1 MMVSKEEVKH
11 LAWLARIEL
20 DDKELEV
27 YTKQVEQIIS
37 YFDTLDKIS
46 LEDIHISQRSVPYS
60 KFRDDV
66 PKESTDNVLSVVKN
80 SKEKF
85 VKAPKMA

>member
-1 MMVSKEEVKH
+1 MSKQIKH
-11 LAWLARIEL
+11 QIL
-20 DDKELEV
+20 KLEV

>member
-1 MMVSKEEVKH
+1 MVSKEEVKH

-27 YTKQVEQIIS
+27 YTKQGEQIIG
-37 YFDTLDKIS
+37 YFDILDKIS
-46 LEDIHISQRSVPYS
+46 LEDVQVSQRSVSYT

-66 PKESTDNVLSVVKN
+66 PKESSDNALSVVKN
-80 SKEKF
+80 TKERF
-85 VKAPKMA
+85 VKAPKMV

>member
-1 MMVSKEEVKH
+1 MVIKDEVKH
-11 LAWLARIEL
+11 LAWLARMEL

-27 YTKQVEQIIS
+27 YTRQVEQIIG

-46 LEDIHISQRSVPYS
+46 LEDSQVSQRSASYS

-66 PKESTDNVLSVVKN
+66 PKESTDNVFSVVKN
-80 SKEKF
+80 SKERF
-85 VKAPKMA
+85 VKAPKMV